1 MSARRRRKRGD
12 GAGRRRAVI
21 GSRGARIG
29 RHLLASL
36 GGEFGHIEF
45 DVTESTREIDLQW
58 MRGCG
63 DLRLGSAQ
71 IQQHRR
77 HLRGAVGGHTGFLDG
92 VDDGV
97 VMPHES
103 GALSPAD
110 QGVGEGD
117 PGSP

>member
-1 MSARRRRKRGD
+1 MSARRRRKCGD
-12 GAGRRRAVI
+12 SAGRRRVVL
-21 GSRGARIG
+21 GSRSARIG
-29 RHLLASL
+29 RHVLASL

-45 DVTESTREIDLQW
+45 DVTESAGEIDLQR

-77 HLRGAVGGHTGFLDG
+77 HLRRAVGGHTGFLNG

-103 GALSPAD
+103 GALGPAD